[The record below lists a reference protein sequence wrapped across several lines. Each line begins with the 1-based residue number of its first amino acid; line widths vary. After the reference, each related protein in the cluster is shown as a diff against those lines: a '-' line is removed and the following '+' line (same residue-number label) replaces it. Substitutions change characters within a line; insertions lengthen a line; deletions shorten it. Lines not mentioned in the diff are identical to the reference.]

1 MTKETILHLHGFA
14 SSGNSAK
21 ALYLR
26 ERFGERSD
34 VEFLTPDFN
43 PTPRDFEFLTVTGM
57 INRLRQYIL
66 DRNLSTISISA
77 SSLGCLVAL
86 HYARRFGGVNK
97 LLLLAPVLSF
107 SSLSFPE
114 ESLAKWKQE
123 GAVTIPH
130 YGFKADLRLRY
141 DFCQDGL
148 AYLEQ
153 VPPPAL
159 MRILHG
165 KNDATI
171 PIQNSRDYA
180 AAHPGLVTLTE
191 PDSDHALLDCLDLI
205 AGQSAS
211 FLLAQES

>member
-26 ERFGERSD
+26 ERFGGMSG

-66 DRNLSTISISA
+66 DRSIGNVSISA

-86 HYARRFGGVNK
+86 HYARRFGGVKK

-107 SSLSFPE
+107 SALSFPQD
-114 ESLAKWKQE
+114 SLAQWKRD
-123 GAVTIPH
+123 GTITIPH

-180 AAHPGLVTLTE
+180 AAHPHAVSLTE
-191 PDSDHALLDCLDLI
+191 LDSDHALLNCLDVI
-205 AGQSAS
+205 AEQADS
-211 FLLAQES
+211 FLFC